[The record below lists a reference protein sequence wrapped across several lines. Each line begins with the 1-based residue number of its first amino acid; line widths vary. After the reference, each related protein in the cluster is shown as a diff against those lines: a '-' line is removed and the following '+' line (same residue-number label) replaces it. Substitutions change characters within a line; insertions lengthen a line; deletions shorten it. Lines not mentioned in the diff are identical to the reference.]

1 MSIKIAGVDLF
12 SQGLDNEFRIAV
24 LERLVEQILKKH
36 PNVLGP
42 NELEQIRKEIVV
54 NLQKKY
60 PEAGIQLVEGTK

>member
-1 MSIKIAGVDLF
+1 MLITSF
-12 SQGLDNEFRIAV
+12 AV